1 MNKIYKVIWSHVK
14 QCYVVTSE
22 LAKAHGRT
30 STRGRTSRLAVAA
43 LTAFIL
49 TAGVTSVGLANTVTD
64 NNGNT
69 ITNTDTKITDI
80 NANITGKENKVTD
93 SSNAEIVG
101 DKNTVTNK
109 AVGEDG
115 SVRYVRSNDA
125 RIHGSGNTISAS
137 RNQQVI
143 GDNNTI
149 MGRDDGTVTDYQ
161 HPEGREP
168 NVSDLTIGRGNF
180 IRSTDTYRNEWDS
193 LKVIGNNN
201 RADFKIE
208 SAGGPA
214 AGIVIGDNQNIDGIK
229 DSIVIGSL
237 SPDEQKEQVG
247 EDGYKSDKY
256 FVGSN
261 SIVVGYHATSS
272 KDAST
277 VIGNRSKVSGNYQ
290 TVTGLRSTIEGNYY
304 NSLNLLDGQSGNF
317 ASIYGSFNKIEDAT
331 GEDDMDGVGNSI
343 NGSMNVTSNARGT
356 MIMGVGNTVTHSKGE
371 FLFPKDDDSSIST
384 GDLLYVG
391 AFTASDYAQG
401 RDITGD
407 NLTYPADQVYAYMRD
422 AWQRYMETSGGAV
435 SVLGNSNTS
444 DYAIRSQILGTNN
457 MLKGAEGNI
466 SSYNT
471 ISGFS
476 NTGTNVKRTAIV
488 GTGNNLTNGVD
499 NVVIGDYHT
508 LENGKHNV
516 ILGSMASEE
525 QAVTKTAKAA
535 WAATDDN
542 PDGTYTY
549 TVNEQVALK
558 PNTKDI
564 ENAVMVGY
572 NTDATVDG
580 GVALGSDSIAST
592 EAGKTGYDAKGKKHA
607 KSDNDYA
614 AWVATDAAVSVGGAD
629 REVTYDVLDKDG
641 KPVKDDNGKTKQET
655 QIVKSTRQITNLAA
669 GMQDTDAVN
678 VAQLK
683 SARTHFYSVN
693 SEDATAGNYNNNG
706 ATGIN
711 ALAAGVGARAEA
723 DHSIAIGTNAWANE
737 GDGRAKGSGD
747 IAIGNHSKT
756 GNYVNQ
762 SGSIAIGQNA
772 ETANMAGNQEAIFAF
787 GQTKYSGTI
796 LSSNRLPDD
805 ASKVPTAI
813 AIGQNSYA
821 RTGGLMIGTHN
832 YNGKLGDVTVNSND
846 TNDVNAK
853 SKNVFTT
860 TLGTNSYNVGAFST
874 ITGAYSIASGSYKG
888 GRSSSDA
895 GKNFGATIT
904 GSLNSI
910 ESATATGYSG
920 IANSIVGTANRT
932 FNSNG
937 SLIFGAGNEITNS
950 VTSISVP
957 TVNGGDSA
965 QALQQTLMKA
975 VHDSKSGGATLVIG
989 GGNKAD
995 YTQKTQ
1001 IIGVNNKVTGTEG
1014 TTADFNLIDGYENT
1028 ATHVKHATVI
1038 GSGNTVSGEEKD
1050 NVEGLILLGDNRNV
1064 WKQADHSVVIG
1075 SSDDTGHSY
1084 VTRPD
1089 TVVIGHNAYI
1099 EDHGGNTS
1107 GGGDIAIGHNSFV
1120 ENYVNQS
1127 GSIAF
1132 GENTH
1137 VRNSVGSTE
1146 NAFVLGQYETTQDP
1160 AGTTIPTDVAKM
1172 NASIAIGE
1180 NTFARTGSLM
1190 VGTHKYTG
1198 EIGDTTVDTSDAT
1211 SMAQAN
1217 QQINET
1223 VLGTNSFSLGAFST
1237 VTGAYSII
1245 SGDYDKGKWRNFGSS
1260 ITGSLNSI
1268 ESKTATTADAGNA
1281 SHIIGTAN
1289 RMQNANGAVVI
1300 GSGNEITDSY
1310 AAMRMPTSNNTSAK
1324 DLSEKIR
1331 ESIKANGGGAAAIVG
1346 NGNEVKKSTNVAVMG
1361 SKNSVTSTTNSQIF
1375 GDNRVITGADG
1386 APIDGAVIIGSADA
1400 TTPLTTDKQNVTIL
1414 GYNANATVEGGV
1426 ALGAGSVAS
1435 MDKAS
1440 TDANAIGYDPI
1451 TQKASTDTSSTWK
1464 STAAAVSVG
1473 DASKKITRQITNVA
1487 AGTQD
1492 TDAVNVAQL
1501 KAISNTVNASKTKYY
1516 SVQNM
1521 PFTADQL
1528 GTYAKYTNEA
1538 NDGAKKM
1545 GALAAGYMT
1554 YAGGIAST
1562 VTGSLSGV
1570 INRVPSSGEWD
1581 FRGATALSYGTFNI
1595 NNNTDHSGA
1604 FSGVA
1609 NSIVGQ
1615 ANMTTDSNAALIYGA
1630 GNVISNSY
1638 RDIDISK
1645 MGAITS
1651 NLKDPIALGEALQA
1665 AVPTSGGQV
1674 MAFGGGNVVDNAYMT
1689 QVIGVGNTVKGNQ
1702 KKNNDGTWSS
1712 DGNTGFNDDT
1722 SSHSQLNYVDGF
1734 YTTLINGK
1742 NDIGANNTV
1751 TGDSV
1756 ENNHSNIVIGD
1767 NHTLENQSN
1776 NIILGSAAS
1785 ALPTTASQVTILGH
1799 NANATVDGGVAL
1811 GYGSIA
1817 NREAGKAGLD
1827 LSLVN
1832 KDGKVGD
1839 FSKDTNPV
1847 WTSNAAA
1854 VSIGNIVKDSEGK
1867 LTADAITRQIT
1878 GVAAG
1883 SEDYDA
1889 VNVAQLRQVVA
1900 KMNYYTV
1907 KESDKVTVPPS
1918 MKDLTNKDND
1928 GAKKDYGMAAGYM
1941 TNTNGV
1947 ASTVSGSFSG
1957 ITTATATTDAEK
1969 ENVKYQGAAAL
1980 SYGTF
1985 NYNRNT
1991 DASQK
1996 SAGAVNSLVG
2006 QTNLVENSNAAQ
2018 IYGSA
2023 NSITNSYRHIN
2034 MDEINSILNDGN
2046 PETSTPDKVMEKLQ
2060 KAIVDEKTG
2069 GMVTVVGSA
2078 NTADKAYMTQIQGVS
2093 NTVRGSVVIDENNE
2107 KNATT
2112 HNYVGGFFN
2121 TLENGKSN
2129 YVIGTKNTITSSSD
2143 STKNASN
2150 IVIGDNH
2157 KLTNGS
2163 HNVII
2168 GSEDVETAKETP
2180 AARHGLRMMA
2190 AEETETSNSPDN
2202 VVRIGHNAKAT
2213 YDYGAALGAGSV
2225 ASTDAGVYGYDPL
2238 TGIAS
2243 TSEDKTWKSTWAAA
2257 SIGDSTHTRQLTNV
2271 GWADTDAV
2279 NVAQLRA
2286 VASKVGSVM
2295 NLVAGDGISIVNKDG
2310 VYTISANIKGGSTP
2324 TDDVKVDPEKP
2335 GEGGNTSGSTTD
2347 TPVTPV
2353 DPGNTG
2359 NTENP
2364 GNTDNPSNGSGLIIT
2379 AETKPTHFGADS
2391 GEATAVKPGETLAI
2405 KGDTTNIMTT
2415 ASDHGITVSLKKDI
2429 AVDSIT
2435 AGDTKMTS
2443 DGLTITGGPSITK
2456 SGIDAGGKKV
2466 THVADG
2472 EIAADSKD
2480 AVNGSQL
2487 YRVQK
2492 NVESIENNVTNLAGD
2507 VTNLNGRV
2515 SDLDNRV
2522 NKVGAGAAAL
2532 AALHPLDFNPD
2543 DKWNFAVGYGNY
2555 RNANSVAVGAFYQP
2569 NENTMFNVA
2578 TNFGNGENM
2587 INAGVSFKIGKGNSY
2602 AGISKAQLVAENQQL
2617 KENDAL
2623 QDQKIQK
2630 QDQEI
2635 QELKKALEELKS
2647 RIK

>member
-22 LAKAHGRT
+22 LVKAHGRT

-49 TAGVTSVGLANTVTD
+49 TAGVTSVGLADTVTD
-64 NNGNT
+64 NNDNT
-69 ITNTDTKITDI
+69 ITSTDSKKATEL
-80 NANITGKENKVTD
+80 NANITGKNNKVFD
-93 SSNAEIVG
+93 SSDAEIVG
-101 DKNTVTNK
+101 DGNTVTNEAK
-109 AVGEDG
+109 GDDN

-143 GDNNTI
+143 GDNNQI
-149 MGRDDGTVTDYQ
+149 IGRDDGTVTDYQ

-256 FVGSN
+256 TVGLN
-261 SIVVGYHATSS
+261 SVVVGYHATSS

-304 NSLNLLDGQSGNF
+304 NSFNLLDGQSGNF

-343 NGSMNVTSNARGT
+343 NGSMNVTSDARGT

-371 FLFPKDDDSSIST
+371 FLFPKDDDSGIST

-391 AFTASDYAQG
+391 LSTASDYAQG

-457 MLKGAEGNI
+457 ILKGAEDDI

-525 QAVTKTAKAA
+525 NAVTKTAKAA

-592 EAGKTGYDAKGKKHA
+592 EAGKTGYDAKSKKHA
-607 KSDNDYA
+607 KSDTDYA
-614 AWVATDAAVSVGGAD
+614 TWVSTDAAVSVGGAD

-641 KPVKDDNGKTKQET
+641 KPVIDKATGKTKQET

-706 ATGIN
+706 ATGAN
-711 ALAAGVGARAEA
+711 ALAAGVGAQALKDSA
-723 DHSIAIGTNAWANE
+723 VAIGDAAHAESSNSVVIGTGAWTRSSNGDKPTANG
-737 GDGRAKGSGD
+737 GDV
-747 IAIGNHSKT
+747 AIGQKAYIDS
-756 GNYVNQ
+756 YVNQ
-762 SGSIAIGQNA
+762 GGSIALGQNA
-772 ETANMAGNQEAIFAF
+772 RVENTNGSTERKYAF
-787 GQTKYSGTI
+787 GQTEFEGDNI
-796 LSSNRLPDD
+796 PLNPGNE
-805 ASKVPTAI
+805 AGGV
-813 AIGQNSYA
+813 AIG
-821 RTGGLMIGTHN
+821 
-832 YNGKLGDVTVNSND
+832 
-846 TNDVNAK
+846 
-853 SKNVFTT
+853 
-860 TLGTNSYNVGAFST
+860 
-874 ITGAYSIASGSYKG
+874 
-888 GRSSSDA
+888 
-895 GKNFGATIT
+895 
-904 GSLNSI
+904 
-910 ESATATGYSG
+910 
-920 IANSIVGTANRT
+920 
-932 FNSNG
+932 
-937 SLIFGAGNEITNS
+937 
-950 VTSISVP
+950 
-957 TVNGGDSA
+957 
-965 QALQQTLMKA
+965 
-975 VHDSKSGGATLVIG
+975 
-989 GGNKAD
+989 
-995 YTQKTQ
+995 
-1001 IIGVNNKVTGTEG
+1001 
-1014 TTADFNLIDGYENT
+1014 
-1028 ATHVKHATVI
+1028 
-1038 GSGNTVSGEEKD
+1038 
-1050 NVEGLILLGDNRNV
+1050 
-1064 WKQADHSVVIG
+1064 
-1075 SSDDTGHSY
+1075 
-1084 VTRPD
+1084 
-1089 TVVIGHNAYI
+1089 
-1099 EDHGGNTS
+1099 
-1107 GGGDIAIGHNSFV
+1107 
-1120 ENYVNQS
+1120 
-1127 GSIAF
+1127 
-1132 GENTH
+1132 
-1137 VRNSVGSTE
+1137 RNS
-1146 NAFVLGQYETTQDP
+1146 
-1160 AGTTIPTDVAKM
+1160 
-1172 NASIAIGE
+1172 
-1180 NTFARTGSLM
+1180 FARTGSLM
-1190 VGTHKYTG
+1190 VGSHMYNGAIADMDEVEGTDSQKLRDNFNN
-1198 EIGDTTVDTSDAT
+1198 INMTT
-1211 SMAQAN
+1211 
-1217 QQINET
+1217 
-1223 VLGTNSFSLGAFST
+1223 LGTNSFNNGTFAT
-1237 VTGAYSII
+1237 VTGSYSATTA
-1245 SGDYDKGKWRNFGSS
+1245 KKKTQNFAA
-1260 ITGSLNSI
+1260 TVAGSLNSI
-1268 ESKTATTADAGNA
+1268 ESYKDADDNSGVA
-1281 SHIIGTAN
+1281 SSIVGTAN
-1289 RMQNANGAVVI
+1289 RIANSNNTTILGAGNEVTNSLADITAPTDGGASAKALQDTLKGKLQQDAKGAVVVSGI
-1300 GSGNEITDSY
+1300 GN
-1310 AAMRMPTSNNTSAK
+1310 K
-1324 DLSEKIR
+1324 
-1331 ESIKANGGGAAAIVG
+1331 VG
-1346 NGNEVKKSTNVAVMG
+1346 SSHGVSVLG
-1361 SKNSVTSTTNSQIF
+1361 SKNIVNATDNIQLL
-1375 GDNRVITGADG
+1375 GDNREVTGATG
-1386 APIDGAVIIGSADA
+1386 SVIIGSADSKM
-1400 TTPLTTDKQNVTIL
+1400 TTSVTNATIL
-1414 GYNANATVEGGV
+1414 GHNANTTVSGGV

-1435 MDKAS
+1435 VDMGAV
-1440 TDANAIGYDPI
+1440 GYDPSGI
-1451 TQKASTDTSSTWK
+1451 NHSEDTTGVWK
-1464 STAAAVSVG
+1464 STKAAASIG
-1473 DASKKITRQITNVA
+1473 DASKNITRQITNVA
-1487 AGTQD
+1487 AGKEL

-1501 KAISNTVNASKTKYY
+1501 KAISNTVDASKTKYY

-1528 GTYAKYTNEA
+1528 GTYAEYTNEK
-1538 NDGAKKM
+1538 NDGAKEM
-1545 GALAAGYMT
+1545 GALSAGYMT

-1562 VTGSLSGV
+1562 VTGSLSGI
-1570 INRVPSSGEWD
+1570 INRAAAPGSKD

-1595 NNNTDHSGA
+1595 NNNTENSGA

-1638 RDIDISK
+1638 RNIDISK
-1645 MGAITS
+1645 MGAITG
-1651 NLKDPIALGEALQA
+1651 NLKNPEALGEALQA

-1702 KKNNDGTWSS
+1702 KKNDDGTAE
-1712 DGNTGFNDDT
+1712 FNDDT
-1722 SSHSQLNYVDGF
+1722 SSQLNYVDGF
-1734 YTTLINGK
+1734 YTKLINGK
-1742 NDIGANNTV
+1742 NDYLIGAHNTV

-1756 ENNHSNIVIGD
+1756 EKNHSNIVIGD

-1817 NREAGKAGLD
+1817 
-1827 LSLVN
+1827 
-1832 KDGKVGD
+1832 
-1839 FSKDTNPV
+1839 
-1847 WTSNAAA
+1847 
-1854 VSIGNIVKDSEGK
+1854 
-1867 LTADAITRQIT
+1867 
-1878 GVAAG
+1878 
-1883 SEDYDA
+1883 
-1889 VNVAQLRQVVA
+1889 
-1900 KMNYYTV
+1900 
-1907 KESDKVTVPPS
+1907 
-1918 MKDLTNKDND
+1918 
-1928 GAKKDYGMAAGYM
+1928 
-1941 TNTNGV
+1941 
-1947 ASTVSGSFSG
+1947 
-1957 ITTATATTDAEK
+1957 
-1969 ENVKYQGAAAL
+1969 
-1980 SYGTF
+1980 
-1985 NYNRNT
+1985 
-1991 DASQK
+1991 
-1996 SAGAVNSLVG
+1996 
-2006 QTNLVENSNAAQ
+2006 
-2018 IYGSA
+2018 
-2023 NSITNSYRHIN
+2023 
-2034 MDEINSILNDGN
+2034 
-2046 PETSTPDKVMEKLQ
+2046 
-2060 KAIVDEKTG
+2060 
-2069 GMVTVVGSA
+2069 
-2078 NTADKAYMTQIQGVS
+2078 
-2093 NTVRGSVVIDENNE
+2093 
-2107 KNATT
+2107 
-2112 HNYVGGFFN
+2112 
-2121 TLENGKSN
+2121 
-2129 YVIGTKNTITSSSD
+2129 
-2143 STKNASN
+2143 
-2150 IVIGDNH
+2150 
-2157 KLTNGS
+2157 
-2163 HNVII
+2163 
-2168 GSEDVETAKETP
+2168 
-2180 AARHGLRMMA
+2180 
-2190 AEETETSNSPDN
+2190 
-2202 VVRIGHNAKAT
+2202 
-2213 YDYGAALGAGSV
+2213 
-2225 ASTDAGVYGYDPL
+2225 STDKEVAGYDPL
-2238 TGIAS
+2238 TGNQS
-2243 TSEDKTWKSTWAAA
+2243 TLTDDIKWKSNWAAA
-2257 SIGDSTHTRQLTNV
+2257 SIGDSAHTRQLTNV
-2271 GWADTDAV
+2271 AAGWADTDAV
-2279 NVAQLRA
+2279 NVAKLKA
-2286 VASKVGSVM
+2286 VM
-2295 NLVAGDGISIVNKDG
+2295 NLPVHIYNGGKVASNVYTGGNQIATDMTISNLQFDFGDGLKAQEVGSEGDKRVLVTLDKD
-2310 VYTISANIKGGSTP
+2310 ALKNDPAFKGPKG
-2324 TDDVKVDPEKP
+2324 DKGDKGDQGFP
-2335 GEGGNTSGSTTD
+2335 GERGKQ
-2347 TPVTPV
+2347 
-2353 DPGNTG
+2353 
-2359 NTENP
+2359 
-2364 GNTDNPSNGSGLIIT
+2364 GL
-2379 AETKPTHFGADS
+2379 KGDK
-2391 GEATAVKPGETLAI
+2391 GD
-2405 KGDTTNIMTT
+2405 KGDTGAQGPKGEKGDTGAPGKDGKDGKDGGVGTVIGDEMN
-2415 ASDHGITVSLKKDI
+2415 ITVANTETDPAKPANYKVSLHKEI
-2429 AVDSIT
+2429 TVDKVT
-2435 AGDTKMTS
+2435 AGNTTISS